1 MDFDPA
7 DLDRL
12 SDTQLKFLHKHK
24 LNDDQ
29 LAIALAVD
37 KEARSQN
44 INPDFV
50 WPMVLQESK
59 FNPDALSPKGA
70 FGVMQL
76 TDETAKGLGVDPK
89 DMNQNIRGGIS
100 LLKQLITTPTI
111 GNDPYKVLAGYNAST
126 ETRNKFYESGNLD
139 DLPDETLK
147 HMYAV
152 SKNYGGD
159 LPNVNFEQKT
169 PEQQPR
175 DVTASSDTN
184 GAPNTNLP
192 SSQNTNP
199 NQPPEDTKLQQAL
212 GLGAVGGVGGATVGA
227 GVQRGAGYFLGH
239 PVAQMAVDTAQE
251 ILNRPVN
258 EGTKTSPDVQNTT
271 PEGYPVSE
279 YQARPTSSNAP
290 TNVSLSEPRQTRT
303 ERNVQGAI
311 DESGATGRERGT
323 AYNTRTAQE
332 AARVKQVNAIAQKLG
347 LSTDEVLARY
357 PDLTA
362 TSSGTLVTKETGQ
375 QLLSEQQKQQELQAQ
390 RARDQEILNQRAEQ
404 RRLSQ
409 QKAQSLQAAT
419 TAGAEWQKMA
429 TQAAEMQKS
438 SDSSVR
444 ANGQLLFNKAVD
456 LWSKG
461 IPNVTGR
468 VPALTG
474 GAGAGL
480 GFAAP
485 YAVEQFQNGDT
496 QGALKTLGIGVGTG
510 AALATV
516 PARTVP
522 VVNAGLQGLE
532 AYQRGREGD
541 YVGSATS
548 ALGAVAPYLAPF
560 AFGPEVGIPVG
571 LATAVGAPVV
581 NYVKD
586 KYFPYKSV
594 MDKSQ

>member
-1 MDFDPA
+1 MEYDPK
-7 DLDRL
+7 DLERL
-12 SDTQLKFLHKHK
+12 SENQLRFLHKYK

-37 KEARSQN
+37 KEARAQN

-50 WPMVLQESK
+50 WPMVYQESK
-59 FNPDALSPKGA
+59 FNADATSPKGA

-76 TDETAKGLGVDPK
+76 MEKTAKDLNVDRN
-89 DMNQNIRGGIS
+89 DVDENIRGGIA
-100 LLKQLITTPTI
+100 LLKELTSNPII

-126 ETRNKFYESGNLD
+126 EKRNKFYESGNLD

-147 HMYAV
+147 HMHAV
-152 SKNYGGD
+152 AKIYGGD
-159 LPNVNFEQKT
+159 LPDVNFEQKT

-175 DVTASSDTN
+175 DVTASNDTN

-212 GLGAVGGVGGATVGA
+212 GLGAIGGIGGAIVGA

-258 EGTKTSPDVQNTT
+258 ESTKTSPNVQNTT

-362 TSSGTLVTKETGQ
+362 TSSGILVSKDTGQ

-390 RARDQEILNQRAEQ
+390 RARDQEILNQRAQQ

-409 QKAQSLQAAT
+409 QKAQSLQSAT
-419 TAGAEWQKMA
+419 KAGAEWQKMA

-444 ANGQLLFNKAVD
+444 ANGKLLFNKAVD

-461 IPNVTGR
+461 IPNVAGR

-496 QGALKTLGIGVGTG
+496 QGALRTLGIGVGTG

-532 AYQRGREGD
+532 AYQRGKQGD

-560 AFGPEVGIPVG
+560 ALGPEVGIPVG

-594 MDKSQ
+594 VDKSQ